1 MQRALPWI
9 FAALAGAALALAM
22 PGPGLWPLV
31 VLFPPLLLEA
41 IERGGGTWRPW
52 LLGWLAGTVYWLVAT
67 NWVLEVMH
75 HYGGLPLIAA
85 VGCLLGMAAFLGLT
99 WLAVAGLAALVA
111 PPWRIWFFPLAWV
124 AVDAL
129 RRFQPYQFPW
139 SDVALVFGNLP
150 AMLGSL
156 PVWGASGLGWATVAL
171 GAGLWGLARPVGR
184 PAAAALLIAAVGT
197 TLVFGVVSGTTR
209 SSGPPVRVAVLQP
222 GTSLEEKWDPS
233 EWQEI
238 ADRVWTL
245 TRRAADAGAKIVLW
259 PEGAVPFRID
269 SDETYRDIV
278 VALAA
283 DFDLQIVLN
292 SIGGTADGGFTNSA
306 YLVTGAGISAVHYDK
321 VHLVPF
327 GEYVPPWAELAFTDS
342 LVREVGRFTPG
353 QTVTPLPAILPLG
366 VAVCYEVVFPGHA
379 SAAARAGARVLVT
392 LTNDGWYGFSW
403 APVQHFAHVRL
414 RAAEQR
420 RWFARAALTG
430 ISAFVDPYGEV
441 RSRMEIG
448 EQGLLVA
455 DLQPVAELTLRA
467 RWGDWWA
474 VLCAVAAAGLF
485 IGARVRSSSL
495 EREPAPE

>member
-1 MQRALPWI
+1 
-9 FAALAGAALALAM
+9 M

-31 VLFPPLLLEA
+31 VLFPGLLLEA
-41 IERGGGTWRPW
+41 IERGGGKWRPW
-52 LLGWLAGTVYWLVAT
+52 LLGWLAGTVYWVVAT

-75 HYGGLPLIAA
+75 HYGGLSLVAA
-85 VGCLLGMAAFLGLT
+85 VGSLLGMGAYLGVI
-99 WLAVAGLAALVA
+99 WLLIVGLSALVA
-111 PPWRIWFFPLAWV
+111 PPWRIWFFPAAWV
-124 AVDAL
+124 AVDTL

-156 PVWGASGLGWATVAL
+156 PVWGASGLGWAIVAI
-171 GAGLWGLARPVGR
+171 GAGLWGLARPAGR

-197 TLVFGVVSGTTR
+197 TVVFGVLAPAPEP
-209 SSGPPVRVAVLQP
+209 SGPPVRVAVLQP
-222 GTSLEEKWDPS
+222 GTSLEEKWNPA

-245 TRRAADAGAKIVLW
+245 TRRAADAGAEIVLW
-259 PEGAVPFRID
+259 PESAVPFRIET
-269 SDETYRDIV
+269 DETYRAMV
-278 VALAA
+278 MSLAVEH
-283 DFDLQIVLN
+283 DLQIVLN
-292 SIGGTADGGFTNSA
+292 SIGERAGGGYSNSA
-306 YLVTGAGISAVHYDK
+306 YLVTGAGVSPVRYDK

-327 GEYVPPWAELAFTDS
+327 GEYVPPWAELAFTDA

-353 QTVTPLPAILPLG
+353 AEATLLPAVVPLG

-379 SAAARAGARVLVT
+379 TAASRAGAEILVT

-403 APVQHFAHVRL
+403 APAQHFAHVRL

-430 ISAFVDPYGEV
+430 ISALVDPYGRVYSRLEV
-441 RSRMEIG
+441 G

-455 DLQPVAELTLRA
+455 DLQPITELTPRA

-474 VLCAVAAAGLF
+474 VLCAVAAVALF
-485 IGARVRSSSL
+485 LGVRERRPMPPPGRQRVT
-495 EREPAPE
+495 PG